1 MLQLPIARWLLD
13 AKHSV
18 AKRQQLHHLDLN
30 SKDIIFEQF
39 SLREHQILG
48 AKISH
53 HQWRSQNPA
62 DARAQRG
69 HTKFASSLKPRPH
82 PALSRLQ
89 CGMQKQVGGSGGC
102 SSSKFWNC

>member
-53 HQWRSQNPA
+53 HQFSFGLGEWT
-62 DARAQRG
+62 D
-69 HTKFASSLKPRPH
+69 
-82 PALSRLQ
+82 
-89 CGMQKQVGGSGGC
+89 
-102 SSSKFWNC
+102 SSSDQEVMKL

>member
-1 MLQLPIARWLLD
+1 MHVLQLPIARWLLD

-39 SLREHQILG
+39 SLYKKHQILG

-53 HQWRSQNPA
+53 HQFSFGLGEWT
-62 DARAQRG
+62 D
-69 HTKFASSLKPRPH
+69 
-82 PALSRLQ
+82 
-89 CGMQKQVGGSGGC
+89 
-102 SSSKFWNC
+102 SSSDQEVMKL